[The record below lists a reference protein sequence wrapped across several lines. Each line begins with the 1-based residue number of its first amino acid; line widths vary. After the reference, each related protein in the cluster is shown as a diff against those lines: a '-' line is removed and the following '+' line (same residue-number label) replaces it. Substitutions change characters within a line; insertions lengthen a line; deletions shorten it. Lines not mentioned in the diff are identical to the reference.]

1 MNTTA
6 KTLGELKNLNWRSK
20 TIKDELRDNLIE
32 NKKSQIDIFNDIH
45 GYDDTVIPDL
55 ERAILSKHDINF
67 LGLRGQAKTRIA
79 RKLVELL
86 DEYIPIIEG
95 SVLNDDPYNPISFYG
110 KDLILKKGDNTPIS
124 WIHKSTRFSEKLATP
139 DVTVPDLIGDVDPI
153 KAASLKLSFSDHQVI
168 NYGLI
173 PRSNRC
179 IFVINEIPDL
189 QPRIQ
194 VSLFNILQEND
205 IQIRGFNFRMPLD
218 IQFIF
223 TANPEDYTNR
233 GNIVTPLKDRIGSQ
247 ILTHYPKSVEVSKK
261 ITSQEIKVD
270 DEIKNKIYVPNI
282 ARDLIEQ
289 LAFEARNYEFVD
301 IKSGVSARLTI
312 SAFEYMMATAERR
325 MYTNGDENTIIRL
338 SDFIS
343 IIPAVNGKLELV
355 YEGEQEGSY
364 IVVLNL
370 IGKTIKSV
378 FNKNFPVISE
388 IKKDKKSENPYS
400 SILKWFEK
408 NKLNIN
414 NDISDKEYSDL
425 LDSVDGLK
433 EFVENHLPKIDNK
446 ELKFYMEFLLHGI
459 SENSLISKK
468 YTSTSV
474 DFKDL
479 ISDIFSAEQ
488 KKS

>member
-1 MNTTA
+1 MDINKL
-6 KTLGELKNLNWRSK
+6 KTIADLKSYDWESK
-20 TIKDELRDNLIE
+20 TIKDELRDNLISSKK
-32 NKKSQIDIFNDIH
+32 NKVDIFSGIH
-45 GYDDTVIPDL
+45 GYSETVIPDL

-67 LGLRGQAKTRIA
+67 LGLRGQAKTKIA
-79 RKLVELL
+79 RNLVELL
-86 DEYIPIIEG
+86 DEYIPIVSG
-95 SVLNDDPYNPISFYG
+95 SVLNDDPFNPISFYA
-110 KDLILKKGDNTPIS
+110 KDLINEKGDSTPIS
-124 WIHKSTRFSEKLATP
+124 WIHRDRRFTEKLATP

-153 KAASLKLSFSDHQVI
+153 KAANLKLSFSDYKVI
-168 NYGLI
+168 NYGLV

-205 IQIRGFNFRMPLD
+205 VQIRGFNFRMPLD

-247 ILTHYPKSVEVSKK
+247 ILTHYPKSIEVSRK
-261 ITSQEIKVD
+261 ITDQENRSSSVAKESIH
-270 DEIKNKIYVPNI
+270 VPEL
-282 ARDLIEQ
+282 AKDLIEQ
-289 LAFEARNYEFVD
+289 LAFEAREYEFVD
-301 IKSGVSARLTI
+301 TKSGVSARLTI
-312 SAFEYMMATAERR
+312 SAYEYMLASAERR
-325 MYTNGDENTIIRL
+325 MYQEGKDSTTVRV
-338 SDFIS
+338 SDFLS

-370 IGKTIKSV
+370 IGKTIKTM
-378 FNKNFPVISE
+378 FNKIFPAV
-388 IKKDKKSENPYS
+388 DKKKSKENHYSEVLS
-400 SILKWFEK
+400 WFEK
-408 NKLNIN
+408 NKLELENNITDSKYSESLYSVNGLESLVNKHTKTIHN
-414 NDISDKEYSDL
+414 NEKE
-425 LDSVDGLK
+425 
-433 EFVENHLPKIDNK
+433 
-446 ELKFYMEFLLHGI
+446 FYMEFILHGI

-479 ISDIFSAEQ
+479 ISDIFKGQ
-488 KKS
+488 QDIK